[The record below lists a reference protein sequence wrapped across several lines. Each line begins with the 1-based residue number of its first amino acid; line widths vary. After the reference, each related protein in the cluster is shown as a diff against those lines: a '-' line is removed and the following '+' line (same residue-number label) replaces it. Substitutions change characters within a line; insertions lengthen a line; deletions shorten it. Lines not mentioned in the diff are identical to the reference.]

1 MSVTL
6 AELSQAT
13 IYQDKYLALDNVDFR
28 VRKSDHIYV
37 LGSTG
42 SGKSTLLKALYAEVP
57 LSNGKGNILGVQL
70 HSNPDPDVVAL
81 LRRQIGIVSPD
92 FPLLPHLN
100 IEDNLLFVLE
110 VTGWAEADTRQQRVY
125 HVLEQSRLTHLQH
138 RLPTE
143 ITKTDAVRA
152 QIARALLN
160 VPALLLLDDPTAA
173 LDKQAQHDICTF
185 VENFAQTTD
194 LAFVWA
200 TNDSAIIPPNSLC
213 WRCAQGK
220 LELAK

>member
-13 IYQDKYLALDNVDFR
+13 IYQDKYLALDNIDFR
-28 VRKSDHIYV
+28 IRKSDHIYV
-37 LGSTG
+37 LGTTG

-70 HSNPDPDVVAL
+70 HNNPDPDVVAL
-81 LRRQIGIVSPD
+81 LRRQIGIVSPN

-100 IEDNLLFVLE
+100 IGDNLLFVLE
-110 VTGWAEADTRQQRVY
+110 VTGWADADTRQQRVY
-125 HVLEQSRLTHLQH
+125 HVLEQLRLTHIQH

-143 ITKTDAVRA
+143 ITKTDVVRA

-160 VPALLLLDDPTAA
+160 APALLLLDDPTAA

-185 VENFAQTTD
+185 VENLAQTTD

-200 TNDSAIIPPNSLC
+200 TNDTAIIPPNALC

-220 LELAK
+220 LEPAK